1 MQPLPQAVVV
11 LAGARDHYQLP
22 LALHEAGLLRS
33 LVTDMYWPAD
43 RRWFSGSVGRL
54 LPARVTAARYCVGL
68 DSRRVSVSGQ
78 ALAMSAAMKAARTR
92 PPHRH
97 NDKRLN
103 RKTRRIP
110 RHTRAALFAY

>member
-43 RRWFSGSVGRL
+43 RRRFSGSVGRL
-54 LPARVTAARYCVGL
+54 LPARVTAGRYCAGP
-68 DSRRVSVSGQ
+68 DKPRVSGSGQ
-78 ALAMSAAMKAARTR
+78 ALGISAPVKTARTH
-92 PPHRH
+92 PLHPHS
-97 NDKRLN
+97 DKSL
-103 RKTRRIP
+103 
-110 RHTRAALFAY
+110 

>member
-11 LAGARDHYQLP
+11 LAGARDYYQLP

-43 RRWFSGSVGRL
+43 RRWFSGSIGRL
-54 LPARVTAARYCVGL
+54 LPARVSAARYCLGL

-78 ALAMSAAMKAARTR
+78 AHAMSAAMKAARTSGLT
-92 PPHRH
+92 RH
-97 NDKRLN
+97 SDKKQN
-103 RKTRRIP
+103 RQ
-110 RHTRAALFAY
+110 